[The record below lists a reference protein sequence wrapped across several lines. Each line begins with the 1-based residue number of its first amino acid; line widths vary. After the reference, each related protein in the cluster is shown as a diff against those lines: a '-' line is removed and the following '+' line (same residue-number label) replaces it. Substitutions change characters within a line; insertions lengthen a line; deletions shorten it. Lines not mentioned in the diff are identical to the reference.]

1 MKKPTLTAMA
11 FVCHQ
16 PYCESGLTKKQ
27 ILNGQLPSH
36 LGLWLYALVGRE
48 EQNQAHLL
56 TAGPAAQSGGNYEM
70 LFPRN

>member
-1 MKKPTLTAMA
+1 MKKPTLTGMA
-11 FVCHQ
+11 FVFHQ
-16 PYCESGLTKKQ
+16 QYCESGLSERQ

-36 LGLWLYALVGRE
+36 LGLWLYALVWRE

-56 TAGPAAQSGGNYEM
+56 PAGPAAQGSGNDVM